1 MKKLFILAVS
11 AFSALTMLSSCGKS
25 EQPESVTPGGEEP
38 VSREVTSIK
47 LRSSNID
54 MDLSWTEG
62 VVLDGIVCNPADT
75 PLSSLRCTSSD
86 ESVVTVERDDYGFRI
101 YPHKI
106 GEATLTV
113 LPSEGPASATCKVKV
128 NENGITNA
136 VEISKIEL
144 AALGSNQVSDYNSN
158 VASFGLTITPAEVSA
173 NDLTIWSDRPELIE
187 EIKYFGKEEGGVV
200 SAIEG
205 VLLVAV
211 TVKKNTAHATTDTGI
226 VNVYVKPKKGGAATQ
241 TFQLDVRG
249 HIYKLEFPALQEET
263 ANISGGE
270 VYLSKGESVKLE
282 PKIYATGK
290 LLDSDGLYWTS
301 LDVAGVT
308 VSDDWVMTLP
318 DKSGGMM
325 YNNGISVYCG
335 DKSNA
340 MAQRFEIK
348 VHTYEKATGVSF
360 SGISATTYYVGQKV
374 SFTASVT
381 PSNARQDLKV
391 VRNGDGYL
399 SLTRGTGANINRFT
413 AEFTKGSKN
422 KVQLSMAPVAGG
434 TSGNVSMDV
443 YDYGSSDVKV
453 GDYVYYHS
461 TAGFVNVDGGL
472 RVYGHGEVL
481 DTPKNPVSPGSGW
494 QLVGIIYNR
503 NVVPANF
510 PITLKG
516 DAYQKHYAV
525 VSMKNGSETKWSV
538 DKDGDI
544 ADEWMKHA
552 SQYGS
557 APVYGSA
564 TAAQVYKWN
573 LGWALYNQQRGD
585 SHDIKA
591 LQAVEAFRKSNTALA
606 GSTGWLLMGTADARA
621 IYDDIDI
628 LKTRF
633 SKGGGDALTYAWT
646 CQYDPQDNSKS
657 YALKVEGSG
666 VEKILRTS
674 DLAVRP
680 VCYL

>member
-1 MKKLFILAVS
+1 
-11 AFSALTMLSSCGKS
+11 
-25 EQPESVTPGGEEP
+25 
-38 VSREVTSIK
+38 
-47 LRSSNID
+47 
-54 MDLSWTEG
+54 
-62 VVLDGIVCNPADT
+62 
-75 PLSSLRCTSSD
+75 
-86 ESVVTVERDDYGFRI
+86 
-101 YPHKI
+101 
-106 GEATLTV
+106 
-113 LPSEGPASATCKVKV
+113 
-128 NENGITNA
+128 
-136 VEISKIEL
+136 
-144 AALGSNQVSDYNSN
+144 
-158 VASFGLTITPAEVSA
+158 
-173 NDLTIWSDRPELIE
+173 
-187 EIKYFGKEEGGVV
+187 
-200 SAIEG
+200 
-205 VLLVAV
+205 
-211 TVKKNTAHATTDTGI
+211 
-226 VNVYVKPKKGGAATQ
+226 
-241 TFQLDVRG
+241 
-249 HIYKLEFPALQEET
+249 
-263 ANISGGE
+263 
-270 VYLSKGESVKLE
+270 
-282 PKIYATGK
+282 
-290 LLDSDGLYWTS
+290 
-301 LDVAGVT
+301 
-308 VSDDWVMTLP
+308 
-318 DKSGGMM
+318 
-325 YNNGISVYCG
+325 
-335 DKSNA
+335 
-340 MAQRFEIK
+340 
-348 VHTYEKATGVSF
+348 
-360 SGISATTYYVGQKV
+360 
-374 SFTASVT
+374 
-381 PSNARQDLKV
+381 
-391 VRNGDGYL
+391 
-399 SLTRGTGANINRFT
+399 
-413 AEFTKGSKN
+413 
-422 KVQLSMAPVAGG
+422 MAPVAGG

-503 NVVPANF
+503 DVNPANF

-516 DAYQKHYAV
+516 DAHQKHYAV

-621 IYDDIDI
+621 IYDDIEI

-657 YALKVEGSG
+657 YALKVNGSG

-674 DLAVRP
+674 ELAVRP
-680 VCYL
+680 VLYL